1 MNRFERLSQPDRAQ
15 QPVRAQQPERANKQR
30 SLLHLVNWLNM
41 VCAAGILLACA
52 TGAVALLNDSNFSK
66 GNKSWPHLLQADQTN
81 EARVIE
87 AKASGADFRS
97 FVPPRLSAAE
107 PVSVVETAAPSSII
121 EAAQMVDEAEAG
133 AKSSQQPIKTSDA
146 MPTLAID
153 QVISAKP
160 RQPTRLPLSV
170 NADGVVPDNSL
181 IAIHGLPRG
190 TVLSAGRPDGAGG
203 WLLAPDDLGNGLF
216 ITPGDGAGGAS
227 DIIVQILTPDRRV
240 ASELHARLV
249 VSASGEPADN
259 HESAST
265 ATDEIQVLLSHGRN
279 LERVGYFAGARLFFE
294 RAAEAGSAEGARA
307 LGETYDPVEFQK
319 LRVHGMTPDPALA
332 RKWYDRARE
341 LEATPLKQ
349 AGSVE

>member
-1 MNRFERLSQPDRAQ
+1 MNRFERLSQPD
-15 QPVRAQQPERANKQR
+15 RANKQR

-66 GNKSWPHLLQADQTN
+66 GDKSWPHLLQADRTN
-81 EARVIE
+81 QASEARIIE
-87 AKASGADFRS
+87 AKASGADLRP
-97 FVPPRLSAAE
+97 FVLPRLSAAE

-133 AKSSQQPIKTSDA
+133 AKSQQPIKTSDA

-153 QVISAKP
+153 QVISARP
-160 RQPTRLPLSV
+160 RQPTRFPLSV

-190 TVLSAGRPDGAGG
+190 TVISAGRPDGAGG

-216 ITPGDGAGGAS
+216 ITPGDGAGGSS
-227 DIIVQILTPDRRV
+227 DFIVQILTPDRRV

-249 VSASGEPADN
+249 VSGSGEAGDN

-265 ATDEIQVLLSHGRN
+265 ATDEIQVLLSHGRD

-319 LRVHGMTPDPALA
+319 LGVRGMTPDPALA

>member
-1 MNRFERLSQPDRAQ
+1 MNRFERLSQPD
-15 QPVRAQQPERANKQR
+15 RAQQPERANKQR

-52 TGAVALLNDSNFSK
+52 TGAVALLNDGNFLR
-66 GNKSWPHLLQADQTN
+66 GNKSWPHLAQANQTN

-87 AKASGADFRS
+87 AKASGADLGS
-97 FVPPRLSAAE
+97 FVLPRLSAAE
-107 PVSVVETAAPSSII
+107 PVSVVETAAPSSIV

-133 AKSSQQPIKTSDA
+133 TKSPQQPIKISDA

-153 QVISAKP
+153 QVINAKP
-160 RQPTRLPLSV
+160 RQPTRFPLSV

-181 IAIHGLPRG
+181 IAIHGLPAG

-216 ITPGDGAGGAS
+216 ITPGDGAGGSS
-227 DIIVQILTPDRRV
+227 DIIVQILTPDRRI

-249 VSASGEPADN
+249 VSESGEADNN

-265 ATDEIQVLLSHGRN
+265 VTDEIQVLLSHGRN

>member
-1 MNRFERLSQPDRAQ
+1 MNQFERLSQPDR
-15 QPVRAQQPERANKQR
+15 VNKQR

-52 TGAVALLNDSNFSK
+52 TGAVALLNDGSFSK
-66 GNKSWPHLLQADQTN
+66 RNKSWPHLLRADQTK
-81 EARVIE
+81 EGGVPE
-87 AKASGADFRS
+87 AKASEADPRP
-97 FVPPRLSAAE
+97 FVLPRLSTAE

-121 EAAQMVDEAEAG
+121 EAPQMVDEAEAG
-133 AKSSQQPIKTSDA
+133 TKSPQQPIKTSDA

-160 RQPTRLPLSV
+160 RQPSRFPLSV

-181 IAIHGLPRG
+181 IAIHGLPEG
-190 TVLSAGRPDGAGG
+190 TVLSAGRSDGVGG
-203 WLLAPDDLGNGLF
+203 WLLAPDDLGSGLF
-216 ITPGDGAGGAS
+216 ITPGDGAGGSS

-249 VSASGEPADN
+249 VSGSGEAGDN

-265 ATDEIQVLLSHGRN
+265 ATDQIQVLLSHGRD

-332 RKWYDRARE
+332 RKWYDRARA

-349 AGSVE
+349 AGTVE